1 MNHRQFQQHKF
12 VWIEGALLFAT
23 APFLIF
29 PTFSDVA
36 TLIALCTLALIW
48 LLPTLIKTCPFP
60 PTTPFDILNILWGLT
75 LIIAVL
81 VTADP
86 QLTLPKITGLLLG
99 IALWRYLTQIL
110 QTRRQLLL
118 GGWIYGLFGV
128 GFIFIGLLSIKL
140 PVKVPFLNVLV
151 AQLPSALVRL
161 PEGNQVGT
169 SANQLAGTLL
179 FYLPLLISI
188 LISWRWRKSLGRGVG
203 LLLMTL
209 LIAGILL
216 LTQSRTGWLGAA
228 GSGLLL
234 LLFWG
239 TTLPRDDKRWS
250 RIWITIVLS
259 ITVTL
264 AGLVT
269 IGPERLQSLWQ
280 DPAQET
286 AIGSLGSTTFRVEV
300 WRWAVAAVADF
311 PFTGT
316 GLGTFRQVVRRLY
329 PLNVQPDYDIAHAH
343 NIFLQTALD
352 VGLPGLIIYLAILI
366 IALVLGWQVAKADI
380 QLRPYALGLMGCLT
394 AVHIF
399 GMADAL
405 ALGSKTGLVFWIIL
419 GLLTSMH
426 RITFSSK
433 ATLYE

>member
-1 MNHRQFQQHKF
+1 MNQRQFQQHQF

-36 TLIALCTLALIW
+36 TLIALCTIALIW
-48 LLPTLIKTCPFP
+48 LLPILIKKWPFP
-60 PTTPFDILNILWGLT
+60 PPTPFDILNILWGLM
-75 LIIAVL
+75 LIVAVL

-99 IALWRYLTQIL
+99 IALWRYLTQMI
-110 QTRRQLLL
+110 QTRRQLIL

-128 GFIFIGLLSIKL
+128 GFILIGLLSIKL
-140 PVKVPFLNVLV
+140 PVKVPFLTVLV

-161 PEGNQVGT
+161 PEGNQAGT

-179 FYLPLLISI
+179 FYLPLLIST
-188 LISWRWRKSLGRGVG
+188 LIGWRWRKSLRVG
-203 LLLMTL
+203 IGLTL
-209 LIAGILL
+209 ITVLIAGILL

-228 GSGLLL
+228 GSMLLL
-234 LLFWG
+234 LMFWG
-239 TTLPRDDKRWS
+239 FIIPRQDKRWS
-250 RIWITIVLS
+250 RIWIIIVLS
-259 ITVTL
+259 ITVAF
-264 AGLVT
+264 AGLAI
-269 IGPERLQSLWQ
+269 IGPERLQSLWR

-286 AIGSLGSTTFRVEV
+286 AVGSLGSTTFRVEV
-300 WRWAVAAVADF
+300 WQWATVAVADF

-329 PLNVQPDYDIAHAH
+329 PLNVQPNYDIAHAH

-366 IALVLGWQVAKADI
+366 VAFILGWQVANADV
-380 QLRPYALGLMGCLT
+380 QLRPYALGLMGGLT

-399 GMADAL
+399 GLADAL
-405 ALGSKTGLVFWIIL
+405 ALGSKTGLVYWIIL
-419 GLLTSMH
+419 GLLTSMYH
-426 RITFSSK
+426 ITFAQK
-433 ATLYE
+433 